1 MELINAPLRVLF
13 DAILAPFAGR
23 SPMLTLVPIS
33 VVVGV
38 LALLLFKWTSNQR
51 ALEAARRR
59 QVAGFFEIRLF
70 NDDLRNLLGAQGRI
84 LKATGRYFLHTLIP
98 LAILAVPFVLIVAQ
112 LQFHYGYLGLT
123 AGETTLL
130 KVRLEEST
138 LSGGSEKPRSTLTA
152 PSGVEVET
160 PAVWIPSERT
170 LVWRL
175 RAAGPGDYTL
185 QLDVGGERHTKS
197 LTVSDRVVRR
207 SPVRPGRNLG
217 AQLLYPAEA
226 PLPAD
231 AAVESIE
238 MLYPGA
244 KVNVLGL
251 RMHWLIAFIILTV
264 VAALL
269 LRKPLGVTI

>member
-1 MELINAPLRVLF
+1 MELINAPLRAVF
-13 DAILAPFAGR
+13 DALLAPFAGR
-23 SPMLTLVPIS
+23 SPMFTLVPIS
-33 VVVGV
+33 VLVGL
-38 LALLLFKWTSNQR
+38 LALLLFKWTSNQK

-59 QVAGFFEIRLF
+59 QLAGFFEIRLF

-84 LKATGRYFLHTLIP
+84 LRATGRYFLHTLIP
-98 LAILAVPFVLIVAQ
+98 LAILLVPFGLIVAQ
-112 LQFHYGYLGLT
+112 LQFHYGYQGL
-123 AGETTLL
+123 AMGDTTLL
-130 KVRLEEST
+130 KVRLEDSA
-138 LSGGSEKPRSTLTA
+138 SADGRKPDAGLTM

-175 RAAGPGDYTL
+175 RAAEPGEHTL
-185 QLDVGGERHTKS
+185 HLDIGGESLSKS

-207 SPVRPGRNLG
+207 SPLRPGKSLG
-217 AQLLYPAEA
+217 ARLLYPAES

-231 AAVESIE
+231 GPVESIE
-238 MLYPGA
+238 LRYPEA
-244 KVNVLGL
+244 EVNLLGI
-251 RMHWLIAFIILTV
+251 RMHWIIAFLILTV